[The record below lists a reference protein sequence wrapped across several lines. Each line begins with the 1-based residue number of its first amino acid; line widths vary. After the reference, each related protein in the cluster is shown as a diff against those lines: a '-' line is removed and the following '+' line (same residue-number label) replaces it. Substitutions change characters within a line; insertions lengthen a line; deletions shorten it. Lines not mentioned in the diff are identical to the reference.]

1 MDTLETLKAQLR
13 ADAAADRRHEQRK
26 RWAEVALL
34 NASQG
39 SLTYHVPMGADLTT
53 DSKLLA
59 EVWDNAPEVW
69 GAPLAA
75 DHKAGRWE
83 TVGNGRK
90 AVCLP
95 SC

>member
-1 MDTLETLKAQLR
+1 MDTQTLKAQLA
-13 ADAAADRRHEQRK
+13 ADAAAERRHAQRQH
-26 RWAEVALL
+26 WAQVSLL
-34 NASQG
+34 NAAEG
-39 SLTYHVPMGADLTT
+39 NLTYHVPMGADLTS
-53 DSKLLA
+53 DRRLLA
-59 EVWDNAPEVW
+59 EVWDNAPEMW

-75 DHKAGRWE
+75 DHVGGRWE